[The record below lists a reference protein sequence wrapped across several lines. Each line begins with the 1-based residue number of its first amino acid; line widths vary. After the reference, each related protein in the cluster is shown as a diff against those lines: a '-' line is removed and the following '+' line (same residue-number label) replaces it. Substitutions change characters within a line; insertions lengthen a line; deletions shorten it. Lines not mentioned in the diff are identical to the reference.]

1 MQGQLVTVAS
11 GRAYPIPDEGIRF
24 GGTEAEVLEP
34 DVEGAIASLDAFDG
48 GFILTDEGAATLSV
62 NARPVI
68 GQRFARF
75 GDTIR
80 VADQVFVIEPA
91 SAEVPAELPSEA
103 LSEAPTEALAEAP
116 APIAAT
122 TSATLGANETPS
134 AIPPTIA
141 IAQLEMLGS
150 GPRRGERFPLVTR
163 LTMIGRGA
171 HNDVVLDDDTVSESH
186 ARIVRR
192 GAGWVVLDEGSSNGT
207 YVAGQRIDGEQA
219 VAAGSEIRFGGVK
232 LRFEPIDGTAIDRSV
247 KETRQVVARPR
258 PTVPEPP
265 SASMATPTET
275 AGAPTETPHRSMPA
289 GVVPPEATPPGRWR
303 IVLGWGLVL
312 LVLASCGIAGYL
324 LSAMLRGGR

>member
-1 MQGQLVTVAS
+1 MHGQLVTVAS

-24 GGTEAEVLEP
+24 GGTGAEVLEP
-34 DVEGAIASLDAFDG
+34 DGAGAIASLDAFDD
-48 GFILTDEGAATLSV
+48 GFIVTDEGAATLSV

-91 SAEVPAELPSEA
+91 SAEVPAALPSEALSEA
-103 LSEAPTEALAEAP
+103 LSEAPTEALA
-116 APIAAT
+116 PIAET
-122 TSATLGANETPS
+122 TSAT
-134 AIPPTIA
+134 PPATA

-150 GPRRGERFPLVTR
+150 GPRRGERFALVTR

-207 YVAGQRIDGEQA
+207 YVAGQRIDGERA

-232 LRFEPIDGTAIDRSV
+232 LRFEPIDGTAIERSV

-258 PTVPEPP
+258 PSVPEPP

-275 AGAPTETPHRSMPA
+275 AGAPTVTPDRSVPA
-289 GVVPPEATPPGRWR
+289 GAMPPAATPLGRWR
-303 IVLGWGLVL
+303 IVLGWVLVL
-312 LVLASCGIAGYL
+312 LVIASCGIAGYL